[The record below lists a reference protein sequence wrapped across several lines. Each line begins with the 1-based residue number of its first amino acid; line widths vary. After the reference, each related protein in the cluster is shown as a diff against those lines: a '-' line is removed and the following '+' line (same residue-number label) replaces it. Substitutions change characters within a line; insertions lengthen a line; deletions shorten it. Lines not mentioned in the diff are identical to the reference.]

1 MLLFTSPPTLL
12 LPPHPSSTPSP
23 RAVSQN
29 KELKLNLAELQ
40 DAYVRLSQQNMELA
54 SEVETERHH
63 VGELQRLMKER
74 TSVKEE
80 EEEEERMGM
89 KEEEERMSV
98 KEEEEERTAPPP
110 TAGDDDRIGNEHFQ
124 VGWIT

>member
-1 MLLFTSPPTLL
+1 MVCEKWGGEDVLCYILL
-12 LPPHPSSTPSP
+12 LLPHPSSSP

-54 SEVETERHH
+54 SEVETERHR

-80 EEEEERMGM
+80 EEERMGV
-89 KEEEERMSV
+89 KEEEER
-98 KEEEEERTAPPP
+98 TIPPP
-110 TAGDDDRIGNEHFQ
+110 TAKDNEDRIGNEHFQ
-124 VGWIT
+124 VGWSM